1 MDKVIFTKY
10 SNERAPQFCIR
21 TDILE
26 ESGSRWIRKIPV
38 TAEAKTHVA
47 DLYNRYEAL
56 RQDLED
62 SPLRVNP
69 CTISGDGVSFPFCN
83 GATLE
88 ARLDGLLE
96 KGDTGTLVREIE
108 KFFAMFAK
116 RAEPGCEL
124 LFRETADFSEV
135 FGHLDLPE
143 TLYCRRVSDID
154 MVFANVMETENGPEL
169 IDYEWTFLFP
179 VPVKFIQYRCLHYYL
194 SGTSRRNSLKELDL
208 FERFGISPKE
218 QEEFGKMESHFQ
230 QYILGSCTPLWK
242 LYDSI
247 SEGVIELSRMAAP
260 EKEKKANR
268 TVEIYFDKGNGYSAA
283 DCEKRSVSHEGP
295 VTVRLTPP
303 EGTRAVRVDPCSG
316 KSVVRVFE
324 LSQGAQP
331 LPWTSNGLQA
341 VNGDLI
347 FDTEDP
353 QIYMQIHSAAPVT
366 VRFLAEPVSGLTR
379 ELLLNQYGHLH
390 WLAKT
395 PLWNLYTWVKRLK
408 KDRKP

>member
-10 SNERAPQFCIR
+10 SDERDPRFSIR

-26 ESGSRWIRKIPV
+26 ENGSRQIRKIPL
-38 TAEAKTHVA
+38 TDGAKAHVA
-47 DLYNRYEAL
+47 DIYHRYEAL
-56 RQDLED
+56 RLDLEH

-69 CTISGDGVSFPFCN
+69 CTVCGDGVRFPFCE

-96 KGDTGTLVREIE
+96 KGDTETLVREIE
-108 KFFAMFAK
+108 DFFAVFAK
-116 RAEPGCEL
+116 TAEPGCDR
-124 LFRETADFSEV
+124 LFQETSDFSEV

-143 TLYCRRVSDID
+143 PLYCREVSDID
-154 MVFANVMETENGPEL
+154 MVFANVIETETGPEL

-179 VPVKFIQYRCLHYYL
+179 VPVKFIQYRCLHYYIL
-194 SGTSRRNSLKELDL
+194 GTSRRESLKELDL
-208 FERFGISPKE
+208 YGRFGISPKE
-218 QEEFGKMESHFQ
+218 QEEFEKMERHFQ
-230 QYILGSCTPLWK
+230 QYILGDYTPLWK
-242 LYDSI
+242 LYDGI
-247 SEGVIELSRMAAP
+247 SEGVMELSQMVTS
-260 EKEKKANR
+260 EKEKKDHR

-283 DCEKRSVSHEGP
+283 DCEKRSVSHDGP
-295 VTVRLTPP
+295 VTVEITPP

-324 LSQGAQP
+324 LRQGENP
-331 LPWTSNGLQA
+331 LSWTSNGLRA

-366 VRFLAEPVSGLTR
+366 VRFLAEPISGLTR

-395 PLWNLYTWVKRLK
+395 PLWNLYTWAKRLK